1 MSEHQNGLSRILNS
15 GRAGIQS
22 DAINIDIDKLVPFS
36 DVNGIVNPSK
46 VDESDPEYIALKEN
60 IAKRGLDHPIT
71 VRPLSSDKT
80 TFQILCGHHR
90 VAACKALGYPT
101 IKAFVRR
108 DLSDDDA
115 AELVAL
121 DNFNRKKNY
130 KPSEK
135 AAFFKM
141 ALDARKRRTGR
152 KVEGIE
158 SEGSSLD
165 ELASLVG
172 EGRGSIARFI
182 RLNYLIPELLNL
194 VDTKNIKIVPAVEL
208 SYIPGKQQAIVF
220 NILTEDPDI
229 KITAPLAK
237 ELRIKSERSE
247 LTESKVRTTL
257 GASSQT
263 KKNPFNR
270 KVKNLIPDY
279 MKDDPEEI
287 TEYLVKA
294 IMFYQE
300 HNKEEE

>member
-80 TFQILCGHHR
+80 TFQIFCGHHR

-141 ALDARKRRTGR
+141 ALDARKRKTGR

-165 ELASLVG
+165 ELAVLVG
-172 EGRGSIARFI
+172 ESQKTIARYV
-182 RLNYLIPELLNL
+182 RLTYLIPDLLKM
-194 VDTKNIKIVPAVEL
+194 VDSKDIKVVPAVEL
-208 SYIPGKQQAIVF
+208 SYIPEKQQAIVF

-257 GASSQT
+257 GASSRT

>member
-257 GASSQT
+257 GASSRT